1 MHSLQLV
8 IVNKLFLLVWSVSRY
23 VVGKGGQYM
32 VSREGDVVGNNLR
45 VVSMWLVQYVVGI
58 WWYVVGKADQLVY
71 YYRLQYQNV
80 LNVLG
85 FHFRYH

>member
-1 MHSLQLV
+1 MMHSLQLV
-8 IVNKLFLLVWSVSRY
+8 IVNKLFLLVWSVSWY

-58 WWYVVGKADQLVY
+58 WLVFGDMW
-71 YYRLQYQNV
+71 LVKQINLFTITV
-80 LNVLG
+80 CNTKM
-85 FHFRYH
+85 F